1 MTYFVI
7 SSFSDFFKLNC
18 SFLEEASFHSLL
30 AAATCSASIPSQ
42 LSKAFTTKYICCLT
56 QENIPSTSLASRNKK
71 KIEHEQK
78 TEDFH
83 LWQFS
88 SKKSLFLSCV
98 CPTILHSKIKLIL
111 SPSPLTCT
119 SQITCIFLPTQDIEK
134 KKCTFVCVC
143 WLPKTQFIVSLK
155 NCEVRSRISNN
166 NHGLHFILKINVL
179 ATLGTA
185 LCFNYLSSQTLILM
199 S

>member
-18 SFLEEASFHSLL
+18 SFLEEASFHSLVSSCYLFSQYSFL
-30 AAATCSASIPSQ
+30 AI
-42 LSKAFTTKYICCLT
+42 KAFTTKYICCLT

-78 TEDFH
+78 AEDFH
-83 LWQFS
+83 LWQFLLEVFILVMRVS
-88 SKKSLFLSCV
+88 
-98 CPTILHSKIKLIL
+98 PILHSKIKLIL
-111 SPSPLTCT
+111 SISSNLHFLDHLH
-119 SQITCIFLPTQDIEK
+119 FLPTQDIEK

-179 ATLGTA
+179 ATSGTA